1 MKIYLWAAAALVAAG
16 PACAQD
22 FTLKPLAEARLRYEH
37 VDQDD
42 IAAQADAV
50 TLRARAGVQA
60 TTGPW
65 RALVEAQGTLAID
78 GDYYDGLHGAATR
91 PLVAD
96 PQNVALYRAQLQYV
110 APTLTLT
117 AGRQI
122 ITLDDQRF
130 VGNVGFRQNAQTFD
144 ALRAEWRPLNGL
156 KADVSYV
163 WDVRTIWGVD
173 GAGAK
178 QPSVG
183 GNNVF
188 ANLSY
193 ATPIGTLTGFAY
205 LVDQDEAAV
214 QGYRLSSQTY
224 GARLAGARPLGG
236 GFKLTYQLSAARQSD
251 WHRNPNDYAA
261 SYYLADAS
269 LSHGQWQAGAG
280 YEVLGADH
288 GVALTS
294 FQTPLATGFKFQGWA
309 DKFLTDPPDGVRDLR
324 AGGGYRWPKLIGF
337 DSLALQADWHRF
349 DSDRNNRHY
358 GDEIDLLA
366 AATKGRTQV
375 SARFARYL
383 ADRFATD
390 TSKVW
395 LEVDWAY

>member
-1 MKIYLWAAAALVAAG
+1 MKHLLLAAAALVAAG
-16 PACAQD
+16 PAFAQD

-37 VDQDD
+37 VDQDG
-42 IAAQADAV
+42 IAADADAV
-50 TLRARAGVQA
+50 TLRARAGVRA
-60 TTGPW
+60 AAGPW

-78 GDYYDGLHGAATR
+78 GDYSDGLHDAATR

-117 AGRQI
+117 AGRQV

-144 ALRAEWRPLNGL
+144 GARAEWRPLKGL
-156 KADVSYV
+156 KADLSYV

-173 GAGAK
+173 GTGAK
-178 QPSVG
+178 QRAVG

-214 QGYRLSSQTY
+214 QAYRLSSQTY

-236 GFKLTYQLSAARQSD
+236 GFKLAYQLSAARQSD

-261 SYYLADAS
+261 SYYLADAT
-269 LSHGQWQAGAG
+269 LSHGRWQAGAG

-288 GVALTS
+288 GAALTS

-324 AGGGYRWPKLIGF
+324 AGGGYRWPTLIGL
-337 DSLALQADWHRF
+337 DSLALQADWHHF
-349 DSDRNNRHY
+349 DSDRDSRHY

-375 SARFARYL
+375 SARFARYM

-390 TSKVW
+390 TSKFW